1 MARIEPPETE
11 RPTWVESDRAVP
23 TLFVRPARRFMDLEA
38 SSGVVLLLM
47 AIAALVWAN
56 SPWADSYF
64 SVLDYH
70 LAIEFGDVHILDESI
85 KHLINDGLMVL
96 FFFVVGMEIKR
107 ELVLGELQDP
117 KKAALP
123 AIAAV
128 GGMVVPALIYVAFAS
143 GTDGASAGWGIP
155 MATDIA
161 FSIGIVALLGSRVPI
176 SAKLFLLA
184 LAIVDDIGAIAVIAI
199 FYTTDLSLA
208 WLAVAVGFLI
218 LIYGLSRTNVRL
230 AGVYW
235 VLGIIAWYAML
246 ESGVHATLAG
256 VAIGLITPASPFYS
270 SREYD
275 ARARRTIEMYSADE
289 STQESREQVDFEALQ
304 LARVARDSVAPLNR
318 LEHGLAPWTSFLVV
332 PLFALANAGISFDG
346 ADLGS
351 AITSGVALGVAVGL
365 VAGKTFGVTLFAWL
379 AVRLGAGVLPRGA
392 DWRMMTGLA
401 MLAGVG
407 FTVSLFITEL
417 AFETNAVLT
426 DLAKIGIFIGSAI
439 AGIGGYLLLRS
450 RPDLSKSP

>member
-1 MARIEPPETE
+1 MEGTEPPVSE
-11 RPTWVESDRAVP
+11 RPTWVQSDRAVP
-23 TLFVRPARRFMDLEA
+23 TLFVRPVRRFMDLEA
-38 SSGVVLLLM
+38 SSGVILLLM
-47 AIAALVWAN
+47 AVAALIWAN

-64 SVLDYH
+64 AVLDYH
-70 LAIEFGDVHILDESI
+70 VVLEFADLHILDESI
-85 KHLINDGLMVL
+85 KHLINDGLMAL

-107 ELVLGELQDP
+107 ELVLGELREP

-123 AIAAV
+123 AIAAL
-128 GGMVVPALIYVAFAS
+128 GGMVVPALIYLAFAN
-143 GTDGASAGWGIP
+143 GTEGATSGWGIP

-161 FSIGIVALLGSRVPI
+161 FSIGIVALLGRRVPL

-184 LAIVDDIGAIAVIAI
+184 LAIVDDIGAIAVIAV
-199 FYTTDLSLA
+199 FYTNDLSVP
-208 WLAVAVGFLI
+208 WLITTVVFIL

-235 VLGIIAWYAML
+235 VLGGIAWYAML

-275 ARARRTIEMYSADE
+275 ARARRTIELYSADDT
-289 STQESREQVDFEALQ
+289 TQDAREQVDFEALQ
-304 LARVARDSVAPLNR
+304 LARVARDSVAPLTR
-318 LEHGLAPWTSFLVV
+318 LEHSLAPWTSFLVV
-332 PLFALANAGISFDG
+332 PLFALANAGVSFEG

-379 AVRLGAGVLPRGA
+379 AVRLGAGVMPRGS

-407 FTVSLFITEL
+407 FTVSLFIAEL
-417 AFETNAVLT
+417 AFEGGGALT
-426 DLAKIGIFIGSAI
+426 DLAKIGIFLGSAV
-439 AGIGGYLLLRS
+439 AGIGGYLLLRI
-450 RPDLSKSP
+450 RPANA